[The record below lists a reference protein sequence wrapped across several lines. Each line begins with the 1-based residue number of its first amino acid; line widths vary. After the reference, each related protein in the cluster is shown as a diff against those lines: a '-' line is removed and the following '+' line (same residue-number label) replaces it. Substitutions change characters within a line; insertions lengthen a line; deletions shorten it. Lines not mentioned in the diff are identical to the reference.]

1 MPNKVS
7 IRVGQVLYH
16 GGQEAENGITRAID
30 AAVLVGD
37 LVTSDPAVQNKVVRG
52 AAGAYPVGVVEVIE
66 KDGLGTVQS
75 FENVQVIPLTGAV
88 ILGVAGLTGNGDGTG
103 KLVAAGTAGSLTV
116 DVLGTQVINAVTY
129 VALYRL

>member
-1 MPNKVS
+1 MATPKS
-7 IRVGQVLYH
+7 IRVGSVLFH
-16 GGQEAENGITRAID
+16 GGQEAENGITRVID
-30 AAVLVGD
+30 AAVQVGD
-37 LVTSDPAVQNKVVRG
+37 VVTSDTAVQNKVVRG
-52 AAGAYPVGVVEVIE
+52 ANGAYPIGVAVVVE

-88 ILGVAGLTGNGDGTG
+88 TLGPAGLQGAGDGTG

-116 DVLGTQVINAVTY
+116 DVLGTQVIGGVTY